1 MRAEN
6 EREWVE
12 SEDETSEE
20 EVEAEEEQTDDS
32 EEMPALIEMPPLVSH
47 SESEWKSGRKI
58 LANI

>member
-47 SESEWKSGRKI
+47 SESE
-58 LANI
+58 